1 MQSLIQK
8 IWIAVPRRAIGHFPI
23 YPIVFAA
30 VFPLNLYESNF
41 DLFPQFV
48 DVLRPLAVLVLFA
61 LAMTVLFGAGMRNM
75 QRGGVAAVILV
86 YVLTYH
92 ARAMAELG
100 RIIQELFGA
109 SPPEA
114 ILALP
119 IIALICLLFIF
130 VRPTASATRIVN
142 AAALAILVYHAVVLV
157 QIDARELPPE
167 ATAAT
172 AAERRDFA
180 LASAGASRPDI
191 YHIVLDGYARADVLA
206 ESYGFDNS
214 RFIRRLE
221 NLGFAVADRAVSP
234 YNRTLEIM
242 NSVFYGRYLPEQTST
257 DAVSERVYRDILSD
271 QFQRNLVT
279 TALSDM
285 GYTLATTKS
294 EFQPL
299 EMNQADV
306 VFNDNLYGFTVF
318 ERTVYGRTLIPW
330 VLESLGF
337 LNSTSSRSKMR
348 ESFAVPLWAELPKPF
363 FAYVH
368 ILAPHPPFDLDE
380 NGERIAMSTSDI
392 FTQTRYDR
400 NIPEKVFRFRDGYVN
415 KLRVVN
421 DEVYA
426 YVKRI
431 LAESPDPK
439 IIIIH
444 GDHGGGIFMD
454 LRDAAGTCHKERM
467 SPMVAVYS
475 SDGALQRALPDDLN
489 IINLYRV
496 VFNTYFGTDM
506 PLRPSESMFVNI
518 DDPTRRT
525 SISPEE
531 LRETCSLE
539 TLTGTAT
546 VLSRAGR

>member
-1 MQSLIQK
+1 MQSLTWQTG
-8 IWIAVPRRAIGHFPI
+8 IAGLRRSIGFFPL

-75 QRGGVAAVILV
+75 QRGGIAAVILV
-86 YVLTYH
+86 YMLSYH
-92 ARAMAELG
+92 ARAMPELE
-100 RIIQELFGA
+100 RIIQELFGV
-109 SPPEA
+109 SPTTA
-114 ILALP
+114 VLSLP
-119 IIALICLLFIF
+119 IIALVCLFFIF
-130 VRPTASATRIVN
+130 VRPTANATRIVN
-142 AAALAILVYHAVVLV
+142 AAALAILVYHSVVLV

-191 YHIVLDGYARADVLA
+191 YHIVLDGYSREDVLA

-214 RFIRRLE
+214 PFIRRLE
-221 NLGFAVADRAVSP
+221 NLGFAVADRAVTP
-234 YNRTLEIM
+234 YNRTLEVM
-242 NSVFYGRYLPEQTST
+242 NSVFYGRYLPEQIST
-257 DAVSERVYRDILSD
+257 DAVSDRVYHNILAD

-279 TALSDM
+279 TALSGM
-285 GYTLATTKS
+285 GYTLATTKP
-294 EFQPL
+294 EYPPL

-306 VFNDNLYGFTVF
+306 LFNDNLYGLTVF
-318 ERTVYGRTLIPW
+318 ERTLYGRTFIPW
-330 VLESLGF
+330 IMESLGF
-337 LNSTSSRSKMR
+337 LFSPNSRSNIR
-348 ESFAVPLWAELPKPF
+348 ESFSVPLWAELPKPF

-368 ILAPHPPFDLDE
+368 IMAPHPPFDLDE
-380 NGERIAMSTSDI
+380 NGERIARSTSDI
-392 FTQTRYDR
+392 FSQSRYDR
-400 NIPEKVFRFRDGYVN
+400 NIPEMVFQFRDGYIN

-467 SPMVAVYS
+467 SPLVAVYS
-475 SDGALQRALPDDLN
+475 SDGALQRALPEDLN
-489 IINLYRV
+489 ITNLYRV

-506 PLRPSESMFVNI
+506 PLRPNESLFVTI
-518 DDPTRRT
+518 DDPTQRT

-531 LRETCSLE
+531 LRKTCSIE
-539 TLTGTAT
+539 ALTGTAT